1 MVNIKKT
8 LLKIRYLE
16 EEYSDCLDI
25 FNKAKVEIAGVIRQ
39 THSDL
44 NVFDK
49 DIDSKFCQVK
59 HLEDSDDSDRID
71 PPRWAK
77 KLFRK
82 IVMITHPDKIPD
94 TLSESVRDK
103 FLEMYQ
109 KSKVSID
116 DGDYVSLIMIASDLN
131 IDLSSSKIDD
141 QKMFD
146 DKQREIEKKI
156 SEIKRSVEWIWF
168 YSSGEK
174 RGEILREFINQRGWT
189 SKESGRKKS
198 RGGPGNHP
206 GKSLSWA
213 RSKINI
219 VNKED
224 N

>member
-1 MVNIKKT
+1 MVNLKKI

-25 FNKAKVEIAGVIRQ
+25 FNKAKVEIMGVIRQ

-49 DIDSKFCQVK
+49 DIDGKFYQVK
-59 HLEDSDDSDRID
+59 PLEETDDSDRRE

-82 IVMITHPDKIPD
+82 IAMITHPDKIPD
-94 TLSESVRDK
+94 TLSESVKDK
-103 FLEMYQ
+103 FLVMYQ

-131 IDLSSSKIDD
+131 INISSSKINNS
-141 QKMFD
+141 KMFD
-146 DKQREIEKKI
+146 DKQRDIEKKI
-156 SEIKRSVEWIWF
+156 SELKRSVEWIWF
-168 YSSGEK
+168 HSSDEK

-189 SKESGRKKS
+189 SKEATRKKS
-198 RGGPGNHP
+198 RSGPGNHP

-219 VNKED
+219 VNKND
-224 N
+224 